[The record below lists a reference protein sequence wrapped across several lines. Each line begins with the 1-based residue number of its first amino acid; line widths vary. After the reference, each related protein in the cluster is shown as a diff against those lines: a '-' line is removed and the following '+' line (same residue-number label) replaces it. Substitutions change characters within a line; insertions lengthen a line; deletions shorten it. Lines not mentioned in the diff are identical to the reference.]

1 MPDIVNL
8 PFWVLDIFVLL
19 SRVWFFFLKYLF
31 WLSRVFVA
39 VRGLPLVVLRFLI
52 VVASPVAVHG
62 LGHVGSAAVAHSLSS
77 PWHAESSGPGIE
89 PTSPALAHGSLTTGT
104 FRKPLNIF

>member
-89 PTSPALAHGSLTTGT
+89 PMQ
-104 FRKPLNIF
+104 